1 MRDLPKGTISFCW
14 RVPNCL
20 FRLGFLKAY
29 STGLIF
35 AALACSMVSYE
46 LNAPF
51 FVQISSLLNCT
62 ICLREIIATT
72 KKFIDARSELSS
84 FIFQIAE
91 LNLFISR
98 VLSACIIIKRVSIKY
113 VHSRFLF
120 AFQIMKQVSIFYKG
134 TLWRFFV
141 SVPWQI
147 MKGLLGRHPSISLI
161 SCISFI
167 TSNHLM

>member
-20 FRLGFLKAY
+20 FRLGSLKAY

-98 VLSACIIIKRVSIKY
+98 VLSACIILNEFRSIMFIPEFSSLFK
-113 VHSRFLF
+113 SWNKFRFSTKERCGDFLF
-120 AFQIMKQVSIFYKG
+120 
-134 TLWRFFV
+134 LC
-141 SVPWQI
+141 
-147 MKGLLGRHPSISLI
+147 LGRSCKACWVGILLLVWFPASVSLHQTI
-161 SCISFI
+161 
-167 TSNHLM
+167 

>member
-1 MRDLPKGTISFCW
+1 
-14 RVPNCL
+14 
-20 FRLGFLKAY
+20 
-29 STGLIF
+29 
-35 AALACSMVSYE
+35 
-46 LNAPF
+46 
-51 FVQISSLLNCT
+51 LLNCT

-98 VLSACIIIKRVSIKY
+98 VLSACIIIKRVSINY
-113 VHSRFLF
+113 VHSRVLF

-141 SVPWQI
+141 SVSWQI
-147 MKGLLGRHPSISLI
+147 M
-161 SCISFI
+161 
-167 TSNHLM
+167 